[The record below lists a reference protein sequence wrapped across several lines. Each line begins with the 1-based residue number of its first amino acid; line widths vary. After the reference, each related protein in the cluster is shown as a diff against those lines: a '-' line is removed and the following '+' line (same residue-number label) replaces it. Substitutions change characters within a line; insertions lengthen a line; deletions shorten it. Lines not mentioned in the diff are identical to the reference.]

1 MLSIKA
7 PGASALLVA
16 LWLVHLLLGPEAAK
30 ADSRLA
36 LWTDAIQARD
46 VGTLSQLL
54 GSGFS
59 QVNVTSAKGKSALMV
74 SAQAA
79 EQTLSQALVDSG
91 ADVNA
96 CNENGGTPLMHAAVS
111 GDLDIVALLLDS
123 GAGVNAQA
131 GNGWTPLALAAAK
144 GHAQVVHQLLK
155 SGADVNLTDVF
166 GWSALMHATEQK
178 RLTVVQLLAAQ
189 PGIQIDARSVN
200 GTTALHRAAAQGF
213 AAIAQMLI
221 QWGADV
227 KISDN
232 EGRTALD
239 YAHETGHPELLEGL
253 GG

>member
-1 MLSIKA
+1 MLPIKA
-7 PGASALLVA
+7 PGANALLVA
-16 LWLVHLLLGPEAAK
+16 LWLVHLRLGPGAAK

-79 EQTLSQALVDSG
+79 EQTLSQALIDSG

-111 GDLDIVALLLDS
+111 GDLVIVLLFLDS
-123 GAGVNAQA
+123 GAKVDAQA
-131 GNGWTPLALAAAK
+131 GNGWTSLALAATK
-144 GHAQVVHQLLK
+144 GHVQVVHHLLK

-166 GWSALMHATEQK
+166 GWSALMHATEQN
-178 RLTVVQLLAAQ
+178 RLTVVNLLTAQ
-189 PGIQIDARSVN
+189 PGIKIDAHSVK
-200 GTTALHRAAAQGF
+200 GATALHRAAAQGYL
-213 AAIAQMLI
+213 AIAQRLI
-221 QWGADV
+221 QGGADL
-227 KISDN
+227 KQTDN

-239 YAHETGHPELLEGL
+239 YAREAGHPELLEDL